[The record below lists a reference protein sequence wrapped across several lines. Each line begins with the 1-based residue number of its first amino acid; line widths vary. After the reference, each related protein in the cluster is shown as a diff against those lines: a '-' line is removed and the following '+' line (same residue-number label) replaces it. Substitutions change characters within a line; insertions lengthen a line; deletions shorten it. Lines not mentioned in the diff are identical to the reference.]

1 MKIKLNDLGRD
12 LYNVWWENYKK
23 ENDNLGGNSA
33 EHDFVEGWCIIDNDE
48 YIKTITDECGLLLFA
63 YEEDVFNVL
72 DEWAKDTDETE
83 KICGG
88 FTIPEVKK
96 ELLKYVEIV

>member
-1 MKIKLNDLGRD
+1 MKVKLNDLGKE

-23 ENDNLGGNSA
+23 ENDILGGNST
-33 EHDFVEGWCIIDNDE
+33 EGDYVEGWCIIDNDK

-63 YEEDVFNVL
+63 YDENVFNIL
-72 DEWAKDTDETE
+72 DEWAEDWNETD

-96 ELLKYVEIV
+96 ELLKYIEIV